1 MLPTVHTSVFA
12 FSFEQAKETI
22 SRDFP
27 LFPNIDMARVKLENA
42 FFWIARSKNVFQLRV
57 LLYAIIKFIIV
68 SISFKSV
75 FSAFLKGRAVRELLQ
90 KLRAMKSLI
99 LYHSKAP
106 IIGIAFNT
114 SQLLSALHAF
124 FVLVPVRSPKG
135 WGVFSPVHFSAFMQ
149 ILAMEK
155 FDVWCLLKSSFTGV
169 QIASNGTGRSATLV
183 WGGESTICT
192 HW

>member
-42 FFWIARSKNVFQLRV
+42 FFLIARSKNVFQLRV
-57 LLYAIIKFIIV
+57 LVYAIIKFIIV

-114 SQLLSALHAF
+114 SQLLSFLMQAF
-124 FVLVPVRSPKG
+124 FALVPVRSPKG
-135 WGVFSPVHFSAFMQ
+135 WGVFSPVHFSAFIQ

-155 FDVWCLLKSSFTGV
+155 FDV
-169 QIASNGTGRSATLV
+169 
-183 WGGESTICT
+183 
-192 HW
+192 